1 MTASES
7 RETGVGLIAIVVLG
21 WIIGLSYAWNR
32 IDESAGLG
40 GAYRLTAE
48 FNRVDGLDSGAAVM
62 VSGVRVGTVEAM
74 TLLPDYR
81 ARLVLQIDEDILLP
95 KDTSAAIHTDGLFG
109 GKYLVVDPGGDEETL
124 RKGEMIRYTQD
135 AVMVQDLL
143 DLIIAEGKS
152 LRGQA
157 AAPEDRP

>member
-1 MTASES
+1 
-7 RETGVGLIAIVVLG
+7 
-21 WIIGLSYAWNR
+21 
-32 IDESAGLG
+32 
-40 GAYRLTAE
+40 
-48 FNRVDGLDSGAAVM
+48 
-62 VSGVRVGTVEAM
+62 M